1 MAEDDEGYWWIAADV
16 EVLRIPAGELDRAVA
31 NPAYRIRYESFNL
44 FDGLSG
50 SPQNTFPMPVVA
62 LTKDGRIW
70 FKTSNGIAYVDPR
83 HIPKNDLPPPVH
95 VEIVKV
101 DDKVVAPADGIVLT
115 HNTKNIEIDYT
126 ALSLTIPERVL
137 FRYKLEGHDTEWQEP
152 GIRRQAFYND
162 LRPGKYKFRV
172 IACNNDGVWNKEGA
186 TLGFSVAPAWYQTI
200 WFRVSCVGGFVLLLW
215 ALYQLRL
222 QQLQRQFNMT
232 LEARVDERT
241 RIARELHDTLLQS
254 FNALLLRLQA
264 VSNVLPAQPE
274 VAKERV
280 DSAIEQASDA
290 ITEGRDAVLELRS
303 GGLSTIDLVQSI
315 CGFVKELLRSSTN
328 ENAPEISTQVEGT
341 PRDLNPVVRDE
352 AYRIA
357 TEALRNA
364 ILHSAAAR
372 IEVEIRYDEQQLR
385 LRIRDDG
392 KGIEPSI
399 LNRGH
404 LPGHWGLRGMR
415 ERAKLV
421 GGNLEVWSQLDSGTE
436 VELTIPASN
445 AYAKNPPSR
454 WSIFSRTG
462 QR

>member
-1 MAEDDEGYWWIAADV
+1 MTEDDEGYWWIATNV
-16 EVLRIPAGELDRAVA
+16 GVLRVPAGELDRAAA
-31 NPAYRIRYESFNL
+31 NPAYRIRYESFNVL
-44 FDGLSG
+44 DGLPG
-50 SPQNTFPMPVVA
+50 MPQNAFPVPLVVQ
-62 LTKDGRIW
+62 TKDKRIW
-70 FKTSNGIAYVDPR
+70 IKTSYGIAYADPR
-83 HIPKNDLPPPVH
+83 RIPKNDLPPPVH
-95 VEIVKV
+95 VETVKV
-101 DDKVVAPADGIVLT
+101 GDKVLAPADGIVLT
-115 HNTKNIEIDYT
+115 HNMKDIEIDYT
-126 ALSLTIPERVL
+126 ALSLSIPERVL
-137 FRYKLEGHDTEWQEP
+137 FRYKLEGHDTKWQEP
-152 GIRRQAFYND
+152 GTRRQAFYND

-172 IACNNDGVWNKEGA
+172 IACNNDGVWNEQGA
-186 TLGFSVAPAWYQTI
+186 TLDFRVAPAWYQMV
-200 WFRVSCVGGFVLLLW
+200 WFRASCVGGFVLLLW

-222 QQLQRQFNMT
+222 QQLQRQFNRT

-264 VSNVLPAQPE
+264 VSNVLPAQPK
-274 VAKERV
+274 VARERI
-280 DSAIEQASDA
+280 DSAIEQASAA

-303 GGLSTIDLVQSI
+303 GELSTIDLVQSI
-315 CGFVKELLRSSTN
+315 GGLAKELLRSSTN
-328 ENAPEISTQVEGT
+328 ENAPEIGTQVEGT
-341 PRDLNPVVRDE
+341 PRDLNPMVRDE

-357 TEALRNA
+357 AEALRNA
-364 ILHSAAAR
+364 LLHSGGKR

-392 KGIEPSI
+392 KGIEPSV

-436 VELTIPASN
+436 VELTISASN
-445 AYAKNPPSR
+445 AYAKNPASR